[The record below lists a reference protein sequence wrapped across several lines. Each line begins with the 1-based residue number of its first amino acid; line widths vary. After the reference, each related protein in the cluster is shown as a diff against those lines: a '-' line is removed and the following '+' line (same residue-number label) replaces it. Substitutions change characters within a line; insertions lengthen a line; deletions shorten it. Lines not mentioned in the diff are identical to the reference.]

1 MTMGRPL
8 TIPQCPC
15 HRLYVAWAFRLFA
28 ILCTPL
34 SWAANEISK
43 VGGAMTTGRLLTI
56 RNAHAMYMAW
66 ALRYVVWAIRGL
78 GILLIQYPMRTVVLG
93 L

>member
-8 TIPQCPC
+8 TIPQHPC
-15 HRLYVAWAFRLFA
+15 HRLYMAWVFHSFA
-28 ILCTPL
+28 ILHTPL

-43 VGGAMTTGRLLTI
+43 VGGTTTTGRPLTI

-66 ALRYVVWAIRGL
+66 AIRGL
-78 GILLIQYPMRTVVLG
+78 GILLVWYPVWTVVWG
-93 L
+93 CNRG